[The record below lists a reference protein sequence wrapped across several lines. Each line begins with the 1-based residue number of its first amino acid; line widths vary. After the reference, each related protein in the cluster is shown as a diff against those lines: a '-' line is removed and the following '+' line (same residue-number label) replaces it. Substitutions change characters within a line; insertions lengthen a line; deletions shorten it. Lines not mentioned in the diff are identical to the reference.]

1 MKTKEEI
8 LIQLVDAGS
17 GAFAIEVKDGN
28 ICFNLTEMAK
38 PFGVLP
44 KDWLK
49 TSESKRYI
57 ERLSERTKILTA
69 DLVTVRKGGQPHE
82 QGTWANDYRIAIR
95 FTQWLDDE
103 LSIRVDE
110 LVWKLLTGQAA
121 VAEPIAGVWPLVR
134 NGLVGYPRREIMKAA
149 GYSPKSGSIQR
160 IRQLHP
166 DHHYVIGGIM
176 CISPDLAQN
185 RIIMGKMRQMNTA
198 WRKFGALPSDAD
210 LEFISEASE
219 KAALSQNQLFTH

>member
-1 MKTKEEI
+1 MKEREI

-17 GAFAIEVKDGN
+17 GAFAVEVKDGN
-28 ICFNLTEMAK
+28 IRFNLTEMAK
-38 PFGVLP
+38 PYGTDP
-44 KDWLK
+44 KQWLRYD
-49 TSESKRYI
+49 ESKRYI
-57 ERLSERTKILTA
+57 ESVALVLNHRTA
-69 DLVTVRKGGQPHE
+69 DLLTVKRGGLPHE
-82 QGTWANDYRIAIR
+82 QGTWANDYRIAIEFAR
-95 FTQWLDDE
+95 WLDPMF
-103 LSIRVDE
+103 SIRVNE